1 MKLYAIAV
9 FDLKMEIEN
18 DNIFSD
24 LGGDPS

>member
-9 FDLKMEIEN
+9 FALKMEIEN

-24 LGGDPS
+24 LGGDP